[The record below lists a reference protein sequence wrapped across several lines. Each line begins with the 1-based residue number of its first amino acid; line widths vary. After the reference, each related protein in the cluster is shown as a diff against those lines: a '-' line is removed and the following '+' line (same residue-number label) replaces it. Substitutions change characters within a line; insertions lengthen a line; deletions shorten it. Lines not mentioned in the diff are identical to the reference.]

1 MLSQIEKLSSLE
13 MDVIPKYLFM
23 RDIMKLDKRESH
35 MRTVKNDL
43 LKSAL
48 VQKVLKEQLED
59 GSWGRFHSL
68 NTSAKAQYTTESA
81 LRRLLILGLDKDDFP
96 MKKALTYMRKYLKR
110 EIDLRDYKE
119 KKHDWD
125 LLTRLFVAVWILKI
139 DPSDS
144 LAQAIAREWAKV
156 INSAFVGNEYNREA
170 YLETYKEVHNPEKG
184 KHIWGFQNFYMIS
197 LLPGYINANVEV
209 KLLDYLLNSDKGIYY
224 IYDKK
229 LMTLPD
235 RFCSKQSVRFIQ
247 AFDLLSDYSRFKD
260 FSQAFVNWIFN
271 NTSEND
277 LWDLSSTAKDG
288 IHLPLSSS
296 WRKPQNRI
304 IDSTLFIL
312 KVLEKLKINDRK
324 E

>member
-1 MLSQIEKLSSLE
+1 MLSQIEKLSSQE

-23 RDIMKLDKRESH
+23 RDILKLDKRESH
-35 MRTVKNDL
+35 MRTLKNDL

-48 VQKVLKEQLED
+48 VQKVLKEQWED

-81 LRRLLILGLDKDDFP
+81 LRRLLMLGLDKDDFP

-144 LAQAIAREWAKV
+144 LAQTIARDWAKV
-156 INSAFVGNEYNREA
+156 INSAFIGNEYDHEA
-170 YLETYKEVHNPEKG
+170 YLETYKEVHNPEKN
-184 KHIWGFQNFYMIS
+184 KHIWGFQNFYMIT
-197 LLPGYINANVEV
+197 LLPGYINADVEI

-229 LMTLPD
+229 LMDLPE
-235 RFCSKQSVRFIQ
+235 RFCSKQSVRFIH
-247 AFDLLSDYSRFKD
+247 AYDLLSEYSRFKD
-260 FSQAFVNWIFN
+260 YSQTFVAWILEN
-271 NTSEND
+271 ISENE
-277 LWDLSSTAKDG
+277 LWDFSSVAKDR

-296 WRKPQNRI
+296 WRNPQNRI
-304 IDSTLFIL
+304 IDSTLLIL
-312 KVLEKLKINDRK
+312 KILLKIKNQ
-324 E
+324 